1 MYERGELYMRKRN
14 VAAAV
19 MAGVLAASALLTG
32 CGGGSKQSAEGGS
45 QAGSAAA
52 GGSSSDGSE
61 YTKEN
66 PLELK
71 MALVEGTGTVLY
83 EEAQAVVEKV
93 LEKTDGRIKINVI
106 AGGALGGERDT
117 LELLMSNDLD
127 MTLAANSVLTNW
139 VDDMA
144 ILDRG
149 FIFDTYDQAH
159 AAVDGELGELIKDAV
174 YDKMKIHVVGYLDT
188 GFRDI
193 FSTREVSKLADFNGL
208 KIRTMNSPY
217 QVAIFQSF
225 GAIPTPMAFG
235 EQFTAL
241 QQGTIDACENGVSA
255 CYTNGFYEVTRHITN
270 SHHSY
275 TYLMMNMSDKAYN
288 MIPEDLRG
296 AFEEGIKEGEA
307 IGREYLQQ
315 FNADTV
321 EKMKADGVTFHEI
334 DRDAMKKQY
343 EDYCAE
349 QGYTF
354 NETWQAAIDKAI
366 EENPA

>member
-1 MYERGELYMRKRN
+1 MKKRSL
-14 VAAAV
+14 AAA
-19 MAGVLAASALLTG
+19 MAGIMMASIVMTG
-32 CGGGSKQSAEGGS
+32 CGGSKTSEAQSPASGES
-45 QAGSAAA
+45 AQAGDS
-52 GGSSSDGSE
+52 GSSSGE
-61 YTKEN
+61 KPIEF
-66 PLELK
+66 K

-83 EEAQAVVEKV
+83 EEAQAVAEKV
-93 LEKTDGRIKINVI
+93 AEKTDGRIKINVI

-117 LELLMSNDLD
+117 LELLMSDDLD

-193 FSTREVSKLADFNGL
+193 FSVREVSKMSDFDGL

-255 CYTNGFYEVTRHITN
+255 CYTNGFYEVTKHITN

-275 TYLMMNMSDKAYN
+275 TYLLMNMSDKAWN
-288 MIPEDLRG
+288 EIPDDLRAG
-296 AFEEGIKEGEA
+296 FEEGIKEGEA

-315 FNADTV
+315 FNTEMV
-321 EKMKADGVTFHEI
+321 EKMKEAGVTFHDI
-334 DRDAMKKQY
+334 DREEMKKTY
-343 EDYCAE
+343 EDYCE
-349 QGYTF
+349 KQGYTF
-354 NETWQAAIDKAI
+354 NEEWQAAIDKAI
-366 EENPA
+366 ADNPA

>member
-1 MYERGELYMRKRN
+1 
-14 VAAAV
+14 
-19 MAGVLAASALLTG
+19 MAGVMMMSAVLTG
-32 CGGGSKQSAEGGS
+32 CSGSKTAQSGAAAPSDAGS
-45 QAGSAAA
+45 QAQAAS
-52 GGSSSDGSE
+52 GTE

-66 PLELK
+66 PLEFRL
-71 MALVEGTGTVLY
+71 ALVEGTGTVLY
-83 EEAQAVVEKV
+83 EEAQAVIEKV
-93 LEKTDGRIKINVI
+93 LEKTDGRIKINLI

-149 FIFDTYDQAH
+149 FVFDTYDQAH

-188 GFRDI
+188 GFRDL
-193 FSTREVSKLADFNGL
+193 FSKREVSKMSDFNGL

-255 CYTNGFYEVTRHITN
+255 CYTNGFYEVTKHITN

-275 TYLMMNMSDKAYN
+275 TYLMLNMSDKAWN
-288 MIPEDLRG
+288 MIPEDLKAG
-296 AFEEGIKEGEA
+296 FEEGIKEGEK
-307 IGREYLQQ
+307 IGRDYLQQ

-321 EKMKADGVTFHEI
+321 EKMKEAGVTFHDI
-334 DRDAMKKQY
+334 DRDEMKKTY
-343 EDYCAE
+343 EAYCE
-349 QGYTF
+349 KQGYTF